1 MPSPTHSDP
10 AFSSEGSGALSKG
23 SSDKQTKLTS
33 HLQSQGYK
41 QSKLYICCQYMPSW
55 HGQVLLNLFS
65 IIIKKSSAKITFTQ
79 TQTTVFRSYNLDIQD
94 FFQILSQKYHIHH
107 HRLLR
112 LLFTQTKNCVHF
124 IMCLTYINVCTI
136 LPVQEDQCH
145 ISCWSHSET
154 ILIMYCVDT
163 KIQCLFQS

>member
-94 FFQILSQKYHIHH
+94 FFRFSV
-107 HRLLR
+107 RN
-112 LLFTQTKNCVHF
+112 TTF
-124 IMCLTYINVCTI
+124 IIIVFFVCYSHKPKIVCT
-136 LPVQEDQCH
+136 LSCALH
-145 ISCWSHSET
+145 ISMSAQFSQFKRISVT
-154 ILIMYCVDT
+154 SAAGLI
-163 KIQCLFQS
+163 QRPF